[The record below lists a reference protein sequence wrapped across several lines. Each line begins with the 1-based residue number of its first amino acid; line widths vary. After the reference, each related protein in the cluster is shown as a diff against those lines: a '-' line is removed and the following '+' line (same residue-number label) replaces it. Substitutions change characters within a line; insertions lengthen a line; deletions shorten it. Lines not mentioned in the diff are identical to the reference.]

1 VEKQEVQ
8 QEVQQEIEMVQFLQ
22 EHRLQGLAYLGNF
35 HLSNKLLHT

>member
-22 EHRLQGLAYLGNF
+22 EHRPE
-35 HLSNKLLHT
+35 